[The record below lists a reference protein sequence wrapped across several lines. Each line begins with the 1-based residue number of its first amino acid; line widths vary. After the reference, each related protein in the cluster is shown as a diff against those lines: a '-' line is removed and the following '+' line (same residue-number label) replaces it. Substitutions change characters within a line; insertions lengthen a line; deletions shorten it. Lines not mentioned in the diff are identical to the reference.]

1 MIKSIESI
9 GNMRYNRNECLHSFG
24 DETKFSL

>member
-9 GNMRYNRNECLHSFG
+9 GNMRYNENKCFYSFG
-24 DETKFSL
+24 DETKFRL